1 MCSSWKT
8 QIRIVALSDE
18 RNPSLSLT
26 GFREVSA
33 FSNRAEQ
40 IQADPT
46 KVFPSS
52 RSAPLSVAEMFVVAE
67 LLNKRSFYLFVVRSN
82 SQTCVS

>member
-1 MCSSWKT
+1 M
-8 QIRIVALSDE
+8 ALIDE

-33 FSNRAEQ
+33 EK

-52 RSAPLSVAEMFVVAE
+52 RSTPLSVAEMFVVAE
-67 LLNKRSFYLFVVRSN
+67 LLNKRSCYLFVVRSN